1 MSGLVETG
9 YFETQNHRRI
19 LKIRT
24 RQGVPVNVREIKVT
38 NKTNMIVQSN
48 KVAQV
53 KKERVEVVRV
63 RVGGMYTVHMMIVS
77 RYVIDTEINS
87 RFSGDGMIDDW
98 RDSLTATRT
107 PPPRDF
113 LSLQ

>member
-24 RQGVPVNVREIKVT
+24 RQGVPVNVREIKVA

-63 RVGGMYTVHMMIVS
+63 RVGGDVYCTYDDRVS
-77 RYVIDTEINS
+77 VCNRY
-87 RFSGDGMIDDW
+87 
-98 RDSLTATRT
+98 
-107 PPPRDF
+107 
-113 LSLQ
+113 